1 MAEMQNGLSESLS
14 KDWVLSTLHSHITY
28 VPTGRVFVGLD
39 AAEQAV
45 TYVASGAQARE
56 EEQAALSELAR
67 LRAPQAI
74 REGWRVH
81 VTYCLRRGKMHKLV
95 FYAFHV
101 GVGQDSYILRF
112 DSAREAAEMDSLG
125 CHPEAVADSREHNES
140 LRELRCVAARLIRS
154 AAESWALLRKRSLG
168 SHPGKKGK

>member
-1 MAEMQNGLSESLS
+1 
-14 KDWVLSTLHSHITY
+14 
-28 VPTGRVFVGLD
+28 
-39 AAEQAV
+39 
-45 TYVASGAQARE
+45 
-56 EEQAALSELAR
+56 
-67 LRAPQAI
+67 
-74 REGWRVH
+74 
-81 VTYCLRRGKMHKLV
+81 MHKVV
-95 FYAFHV
+95 FFAYHV
-101 GVGQDSYILRF
+101 GVGHDSYILRF